1 MAATVAG
8 GSGFF
13 EARKELQEE
22 YQNILKSK
30 KSKPVLNNVPVEETI
45 PVADQGESVAT
56 SNNEGDDGKV
66 YLFFSS
72 FLDTDFYIAHAPP
85 KDFKAPTG
93 PVSCGCSNHLDKLE
107 SEVELPVSAKQLY
120 YLLFDDDNPNYIDI
134 WEKKTVENKSKSK
147 HFKKKCV
154 YSNDLYKCHL

>member
-30 KSKPVLNNVPVEETI
+30 KSKPVLNNVPVEDTI
-45 PVADQGESVAT
+45 SVADQSESVAT

-66 YLFFSS
+66 YHFF
-72 FLDTDFYIAHAPP
+72 FLSGY
-85 KDFKAPTG
+85 
-93 PVSCGCSNHLDKLE
+93 
-107 SEVELPVSAKQLY
+107 
-120 YLLFDDDNPNYIDI
+120 
-134 WEKKTVENKSKSK
+134 
-147 HFKKKCV
+147 
-154 YSNDLYKCHL
+154 